1 MERLNPLLFITEPH
15 LLDVRG
21 RALEC
26 LGHIAV
32 AVGKEHFEQYFLLG
46 MQSALDGT
54 KAEGGLCEYSYT
66 YIANTV
72 KVMGNIFDEHLESL
86 VPHLLDVIRES
97 ELSAFTDE
105 DDVLANDSDEDG
117 DDDDSDGNFHLNVE
131 EGFINSKKAALSA
144 IGSLAEHTGAAFFPF
159 LEETLNTLIA
169 ERVGVLYSFHR
180 VIRAEGY
187 MCLQYLLKV
196 ACVASGIT
204 ERPAKGSVLQLDAI
218 VTEVTH
224 VVMTSFL
231 TCMVEDIEMLPASY
245 AIEGLMGALE
255 LVGVAALTLCDKES
269 GVAYGDALVTHIG
282 IILKEK
288 AASQTNQ
295 NKDEDDDDDDADH
308 DNLVMDATCDLISGM
323 AKVIGAGF
331 VQYFEQFKKPLLK
344 YTKPSRSYS
353 DRAMVIGC
361 YAEVMK
367 EIGPDAAKYADAIF
381 PVVQVG
387 LSDSMEAVRR
397 NSAYCVGVL
406 AEILPPQSLAPH
418 VPQLLQWLHP
428 LCVRQTDVVMTDMGG
443 ADVDNALSSV
453 ARMMKSCPSAIP
465 IQHVLPVLL
474 TAMPLRSD
482 YNEAIFVY
490 EALTHLLQENEPT
503 ALSMMPQM
511 LTVFAQA
518 IRDDSKYQDDVKA
531 LVVSC
536 LQYMSTSPQHQSLVA
551 MALQELNASQ
561 SDVVQLIQNASR

>member
-1 MERLNPLLFITEPH
+1 MLNPLLFITEPH

-26 LGHIAV
+26 LGHVAV
-32 AVGKEHFEQYFLLG
+32 AVGKEHFEQYFSVG

-66 YIANTV
+66 YIANTA
-72 KVMGNIFDEHLESL
+72 KVMGDTFNDHLASL

-97 ELSAFTDE
+97 ELSAFTDD
-105 DDVLANDSDEDG
+105 DDVLAGDSEDE
-117 DDDDSDGNFHLNVE
+117 DDDDSQGNFHLNVE

-159 LEETLNTLIA
+159 LEDTLNAIIA
-169 ERVGVLYSFHR
+169 EQVGVVYSFHR
-180 VIRAEGY
+180 IIRAEAY
-187 MCLQYLLKV
+187 TSLQYMLKV
-196 ACVASGIT
+196 ACLTSGFT
-204 ERPAKGSVLQLDAI
+204 EPPAKGAVLQLDPL
-218 VTEVTH
+218 VTEVSH
-224 VVMTSFL
+224 VVLTSYL
-231 TCMVEDIEMLPASY
+231 TAMIDDIEMLPASF

-269 GVAYGDALVTHIG
+269 NVAYGDALVEHIG

-288 AASQTNQ
+288 AASQTAQ
-295 NKDEDDDDDDADH
+295 NKDEEEEDEDKDH

-331 VQYFEQFKKPLLK
+331 VQYFEKFKKPLLK

-367 EIGPDAAKYADAIF
+367 EIGTDAAKYADSIF

-387 LSDSMEAVRR
+387 LGDSMEAVRR

-406 AEILPPQSLAPH
+406 AEILPPDALAPH
-418 VPQLLQWLHP
+418 VPELLQWLHP
-428 LCVRQTDVVMTDMGG
+428 LCVRTSDVVMTDMGG
-443 ADVDNALSSV
+443 ADVDNALASV
-453 ARMMKSCPSAIP
+453 ARMMKSCLSSIP
-465 IQHVLPVLL
+465 VQHVLPVLL
-474 TAMPLRSD
+474 NAMPLRSD
-482 YNEAIFVY
+482 YNEAIFIY
-490 EALTHLLQENEPT
+490 EVLTHLVQENEPT
-503 ALSMMPQM
+503 ALSMMPQL

-518 IRDDSKYQDDVKA
+518 ISEESKYTDEVKI

-536 LQYMSTSPQHQSLVA
+536 LNFMSTSTQHQSLVA
-551 MALQELNASQ
+551 AAFEQMADQPAI
-561 SDVVQLIQNASR
+561 VAVIQAAITP

>member
-1 MERLNPLLFITEPH
+1 MLNPLLFITEAH

-32 AVGKEHFEQYFLLG
+32 AIGKEHFEQYFLVGL
-46 MQSALDGT
+46 QSALNGT
-54 KAEGGLCEYSYT
+54 EAEGGLCEYSYT
-66 YIANTV
+66 YIANTA
-72 KVMGNIFDEHLESL
+72 KVMGATFNDHLASL

-105 DDVLANDSDEDG
+105 DDVLAGDSDEDE
-117 DDDDSDGNFHLNVE
+117 DDDDSEGNFHLNVE

-159 LEETLNTLIA
+159 LEDTLNTIIA
-169 ERVGVLYSFHR
+169 ERVGVVYSFHR
-180 VIRAEGY
+180 IIRAEAY
-187 MCLQYLLKV
+187 MSLQYMLKV
-196 ACVASGIT
+196 ACMTGGIT
-204 ERPAKGSVLQLDAI
+204 EPPAKGALIQMDPVI
-218 VTEVTH
+218 TEVTH
-224 VVMTSFL
+224 VVLTSFL
-231 TCMVEDIEMLPASY
+231 TAMVEDIEMLPASY

-255 LVGVAALTLCDKES
+255 MVGVAALTLCDKES
-269 GVAYGDALVTHIG
+269 NVAYGDALVEHIG

-288 AASQTNQ
+288 AASQTTQ
-295 NKDEDDDDDDADH
+295 NKDEDDDDEDADH

-331 VQYFEQFKKPLLK
+331 VQYFEKFKKPLLK

-367 EIGPDAAKYADAIF
+367 EIGPDAAKYADSIF

-387 LSDSMEAVRR
+387 LTDSMEAVRR

-406 AEILPPQSLAPH
+406 AEILPAESLAPH

-428 LCVRQTDVVMTDMGG
+428 LCMRNTDVVMTDMGG

-453 ARMMKSCPSAIP
+453 ARIMKSCLSAIP
-465 IQHVLPVLL
+465 IQHVLPVILN
-474 TAMPLRSD
+474 AMPLRSD
-482 YNEAIFVY
+482 YNEAIFIY
-490 EALTHLLQENEPT
+490 EVLTHLIQENEPT

-518 IRDDSKYQDDVKA
+518 ISEESKYQDEVKV

-536 LQYMSTSPQHQSLVA
+536 LNFMSTSSQHQSVVGA
-551 MALQELNASQ
+551 ALQQLADQ
-561 SDVVQLIQNASR
+561 PTVVQTIQAAISP

>member
-1 MERLNPLLFITEPH
+1 MLNPLIFLTDPH

-26 LGHIAV
+26 LGHVAV
-32 AVGKEHFEQYFLLG
+32 AIGKEHFEQYFTVGL
-46 MQSALDGT
+46 QSALDGT
-54 KAEGGLCEYSYT
+54 KAEGALCEYSYT
-66 YIANTV
+66 YIANTA
-72 KVMGNIFDEHLESL
+72 KVMGDTFNDHLPSL

-105 DDVLANDSDEDG
+105 DDVLADDSDEE
-117 DDDDSDGNFHLNVE
+117 DDDDSEGNFHLNVE

-159 LEETLNTLIA
+159 LEDTLNTIIA
-169 ERVGVLYSFHR
+169 ERVGVVYSFHR
-180 VIRAEGY
+180 IIRAEAY
-187 MCLQYLLKV
+187 MALQYLLKV
-196 ACVASGIT
+196 ACKTGEI
-204 ERPAKGSVLQLDAI
+204 EPPDKGELIQMDPI
-218 VTEVTH
+218 VTEVSH
-224 VVMTSFL
+224 VVITSFL
-231 TCMVEDIEMLPASY
+231 TAMVEDIEMLPASY

-255 LVGVAALTLCDKES
+255 MVGVAGLTLCDKETN
-269 GVAYGDALVTHIG
+269 VAYGDALVDHIG

-288 AASQTNQ
+288 AASQTMQ
-295 NKDEDDDDDDADH
+295 NKDEEDDDEDADH

-331 VQYFEQFKKPLLK
+331 VQYFEKFKKPLLK

-367 EIGPDAAKYADAIF
+367 EIGSDSAKYADAIF

-387 LSDSMEAVRR
+387 LTDSMEAVRR

-406 AEILPPQSLAPH
+406 AEILPSDSLAPH

-428 LCVRQTDVVMTDMGG
+428 LCMRNTDEVMTDVGG
-443 ADVDNALSSV
+443 ADVDNALSAV
-453 ARMMKSCPSAIP
+453 ARIMKSCMSAVP

-474 TAMPLRSD
+474 NAMPLRSD
-482 YNEAIFVY
+482 YNEAIFIY
-490 EALTHLLQENEPT
+490 EVLAHLIQENEPT
-503 ALSMMPQM
+503 TLSMMPQV
-511 LTVFAQA
+511 LSVFAQA
-518 IRDDSKYQDDVKA
+518 ISEESKYQDEVKV

-536 LQYMSTSPQHQSLVA
+536 LNFMSTSAQHQPIVGA
-551 MALQELNASQ
+551 ALQQLAEQPA
-561 SDVVQLIQNASR
+561 VVQVLQAAISP